1 MRSQV
6 RSWHRGVPRPQDGN
20 EGDACRY
27 REYLESRTQPTRGSP
42 HLEVGQS
49 DVLYSK
55 NQQVTKYG
63 AGSRTWP
70 DKKVGWKG
78 AEWIRLAQDEQ
89 LAASYNYSNE
99 P

>member
-1 MRSQV
+1 MM
-6 RSWHRGVPRPQDGN
+6 N
-20 EGDACRY
+20 EGDACTY
-27 REYLESRTQPTRGSP
+27 TGYLESRTQPTRGSP

-49 DVLYSK
+49 DVVYSK

-63 AGSRTWP
+63 AR
-70 DKKVGWKG
+70 KNVGWKG
-78 AEWIRLAQDEQ
+78 ADWIRLAQDEQ